1 LQLLYEFDYMRGDTE
16 SQKSIISSPFSFD
29 ESEDAPTQNT
39 CSQQNQSFLQRDSI
53 QYIHTVASHM
63 SMQQH
68 MLVAAHFPQTLK
80 VYFMQAVNQ
89 DQQVTMSVKIY
100 SE

>member
-1 LQLLYEFDYMRGDTE
+1 MQLLYEFDYIRGITE
-16 SQKSIISSPFSFD
+16 SLKSIIPSCFSF
-29 ESEDAPTQNT
+29 EEFEDAPTQNT
-39 CSQQNQSFLQRDSI
+39 CSQQNQSFLQRGSI

-80 VYFMQAVNQ
+80 VYSKQAANPDPASDYVSK
-89 DQQVTMSVKIY
+89 DL
-100 SE
+100 

>member
-1 LQLLYEFDYMRGDTE
+1 
-16 SQKSIISSPFSFD
+16 
-29 ESEDAPTQNT
+29 
-39 CSQQNQSFLQRDSI
+39 
-53 QYIHTVASHM
+53 M

>member
-1 LQLLYEFDYMRGDTE
+1 
-16 SQKSIISSPFSFD
+16 
-29 ESEDAPTQNT
+29 
-39 CSQQNQSFLQRDSI
+39 
-53 QYIHTVASHM
+53 VASHM

-68 MLVAAHFPQTLK
+68 MLVATHFPQTLK
-80 VYFMQAVNQ
+80 VQAANP

>member
-1 LQLLYEFDYMRGDTE
+1 LQLLYEYDYIRGDTE
-16 SQKSIISSPFSFD
+16 SLKSIIPSCFSF
-29 ESEDAPTQNT
+29 EEFEDVPTQNT
-39 CSQQNQSFLQRDSI
+39 CSQQNQSFLQRGSI
-53 QYIHTVASHM
+53 QYIHTMASHM

-80 VYFMQAVNQ
+80 VQAANP
-89 DQQVTMSVKIY
+89 DPASDMSVKIY

>member
-1 LQLLYEFDYMRGDTE
+1 MQPLYEFDYMRGDTE
-16 SQKSIISSPFSFD
+16 SQKSIIPLHFSFD

-39 CSQQNQSFLQRDSI
+39 CSQQNQSFLQRGSI

-80 VYFMQAVNQ
+80 VNSMQAANP
-89 DQQVTMSVKIY
+89 DQQVTMSVKSY

>member
-16 SQKSIISSPFSFD
+16 SLKSIISLRFSFD
-29 ESEDAPTQNT
+29 ESEYVPTQNT
-39 CSQQNQSFLQRDSI
+39 CSQQNQSFLQRGSI

-63 SMQQH
+63 SMEQH

-80 VYFMQAVNQ
+80 VYFM
-89 DQQVTMSVKIY
+89 
-100 SE
+100 